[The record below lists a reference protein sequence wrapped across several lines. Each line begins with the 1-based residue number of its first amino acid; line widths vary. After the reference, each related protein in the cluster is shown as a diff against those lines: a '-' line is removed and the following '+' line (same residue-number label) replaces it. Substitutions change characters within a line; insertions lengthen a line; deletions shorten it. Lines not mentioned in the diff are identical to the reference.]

1 MAVSLRGLLDQHAGE
16 ELDLYARTINPQ
28 FVRLLRTIGFDRR
41 WARGEGAYLYD
52 ADGTRFLD
60 LLGGFGMYN
69 VGRNNP
75 RVRAALIE
83 ALRLETPGKVQLGVS
98 PLPGLLAEALL
109 ARTPASLGR
118 VLFTSSGTEA
128 VEAALKLGRAATGRS
143 KVVSCEHGFHG
154 LTLGSLSAA
163 GDAAFSAPFG
173 PLLREFS
180 RVPFDDLDALE
191 APLRAEDVPV
201 FIVEPVQGHGPFF
214 PHDSY

>member
-1 MAVSLRGLLDQHAGE
+1 MAVSLRGLLDEHAGD

-52 ADGTRFLD
+52 TDGTRFLD

-109 ARTPASLGR
+109 LRTPASLGR

-128 VEAALKLGRAATGRS
+128 VEAALKLGRAATGRTRVLS
-143 KVVSCEHGFHG
+143 TEHGFHG
-154 LTLGSLSAA
+154 LTLGALSAN
-163 GDAAFSAPFG
+163 GGPKFVERFG
-173 PLLREFS
+173 PLMPGFS
-180 RVPFDDLDALE
+180 HV
-191 APLRAEDVPV
+191 
-201 FIVEPVQGHGPFF
+201 
-214 PHDSY
+214 